1 MGNIRVLDEHIANQI
16 AAGEVVE
23 RPASVV
29 KELVENAIDAQAT
42 RIDVYIAEGGLESI
56 RVQDNGLGI
65 AAEDCETAFYRH
77 ATSKLADDR
86 DLYQITSLGF
96 RGEALPSIAAVS
108 KVELL
113 TSATDDGAGRR
124 LVIEGGTLKSN
135 EDDAAPRGTDF
146 RVNALFYNT
155 PARLKYMKTVQTE
168 LGHISDMMYRIS
180 LAHPEIAFTL
190 RHNNNMLLQTPGSGD
205 MLQVIAAVYG
215 TSAAKMVLPIN
226 SDSLDYRIDGFI
238 GRPEIARANRNA
250 MSVIVNGR
258 YVKNYAV
265 NQAILR
271 AYHTLLPINRY
282 PLTVLRLQMHPSLVD
297 VNVHPAK
304 MEVRF
309 SKEPEL
315 MQFVEEAVRQALR
328 KEILIPHVTKQ
339 TVKRGNSE
347 SIIQE
352 QFNFTRPTPQQ
363 DSYAAHDL
371 FSPSGEGKRSVRA
384 AEHSHMA
391 ADEIGELDAPYVPP
405 LRDEDIPPADHEHVA
420 NGTVD
425 GLLATTVAG
434 QLPQPQTN
442 EQSSQ
447 ASLTTGE
454 QSAVAPQ
461 PTQSATAREAEV
473 GQSLPEVSAAQPVHN
488 GDEQRMGQR
497 PTNAG
502 QQSATGGQPVSAA
515 QTAAQAAGN
524 ISHTA
529 PAVDPLSIASTA
541 AKLPFDARTTTAP
554 ANTGQVSTNASTPI
568 PASSSIRERHAAYA
582 PDKRSSVPPARPAQR
597 PGANR
602 TIPAELLYG
611 TATEPDVP
619 EFPQMTLIGQHHGT
633 YLIAQNEEG
642 LFLIDQ
648 HAAHERV
655 NYEFYYE
662 KFGQPESVSQELLL
676 PITLEFTRAEA
687 DKLKDRLHWFE
698 RVGVYLEHFGG
709 QTFRV
714 CAYPYWFPKGEEQR
728 VIEEMAEW
736 VLSERKIDLAKLRE
750 QASTLCSCK
759 ASIKANQR
767 LTEAEAQMLIQRLS
781 ACRQPY
787 TCPHGR
793 PIVVSFSS
801 YDLEKLFK
809 RVM

>member
-29 KELVENAIDAQAT
+29 KELVENAIDARAT
-42 RIDVYIAEGGLESI
+42 RIDVHIGEGGLESI
-56 RVQDNGLGI
+56 RVQDNGTGI
-65 AAEDCETAFYRH
+65 AADDCETAFYRH

-86 DLYQITSLGF
+86 DLFQITSLGF

-108 KVELL
+108 KVDLL

-135 EDDAAPRGTDF
+135 EDEAAPRGTDF
-146 RVNALFYNT
+146 RVNSLFYNT

-168 LGHISDMMYRIS
+168 LGHISDIMYRMS

-190 RHNNNMLLQTPGSGD
+190 RHNNNVLLQTPGNGD

-215 TSAAKMVLPIN
+215 TSSAKMVLPLN
-226 SDSLDYRIDGFI
+226 NDNLDYSINGYI

-258 YVKNYAV
+258 YIKSYIV

-282 PLTVLRLQMHPSLVD
+282 PLTVLRLEMHPSLVD

-315 MQFVEEAVRQALR
+315 MMFVEESVRQALR
-328 KEILIPHVTKQ
+328 REILIPHVTKQ

-347 SIIQE
+347 SVIQE
-352 QFNFTRPTPQQ
+352 QFSFPRPPVSN
-363 DSYAAHDL
+363 DAYAGNDL
-371 FSPSGEGKRSVRA
+371 FTAPSSSSTPLSPDGNVSSDLPRQQIAQE
-384 AEHSHMA
+384 
-391 ADEIGELDAPYVPP
+391 DIGELDAPYVPP
-405 LRDEDIPPADHEHVA
+405 LGDHDLPPEPGQPALQWNGQTEGEQASAARHTSLHDSIPATTGNRATSSPTIREQLPHPEYDKAEEQAPSGASRATDTK
-420 NGTVD
+420 NGTINNEN
-425 GLLATTVAG
+425 GKR
-434 QLPQPQTN
+434 TN
-442 EQSSQ
+442 E
-447 ASLTTGE
+447 ASI
-454 QSAVAPQ
+454 
-461 PTQSATAREAEV
+461 
-473 GQSLPEVSAAQPVHN
+473 
-488 GDEQRMGQR
+488 
-497 PTNAG
+497 
-502 QQSATGGQPVSAA
+502 
-515 QTAAQAAGN
+515 QTAASGADSLPVPDADLGASSNQPATSAKGDYPSSAA
-524 ISHTA
+524 
-529 PAVDPLSIASTA
+529 
-541 AKLPFDARTTTAP
+541 TTAEQP
-554 ANTGQVSTNASTPI
+554 SG
-568 PASSSIRERHAAYA
+568 IRERERAYQ
-582 PDKRSSVPPARPAQR
+582 PDYKRSSGSGSSARQPQR
-597 PGANR
+597 PGNANR
-602 TIPAELLYG
+602 GIPAEMLYG
-611 TATEPDVP
+611 TAEEPQQP
-619 EFPQMTLIGQHHGT
+619 EFPEMTLIGQHHGT

-655 NYEFYYE
+655 NYEFYYN
-662 KFGQPESVSQELLL
+662 KFGQPEEASQELLL

-728 VIEEMAEW
+728 VIQEMTEW
-736 VLSERKIDLAKLRE
+736 VLSERKIDLSKLRE

-767 LTEAEAQMLIQRLS
+767 LTEAEAQALLNRLA
-781 ACRQPY
+781 ACHQPY

>member
-1 MGNIRVLDEHIANQI
+1 MGKIRVLDEHVANQI

-29 KELVENAIDAQAT
+29 KELVENAIDAKAT
-42 RIDVYIAEGGLESI
+42 RIDVYIGEGGLESI

-124 LVIEGGTLKSN
+124 LIIEGGTLKSN

-190 RHNNNMLLQTPGSGD
+190 RHNNNLLLQTPGSGD

-282 PLTVLRLQMHPSLVD
+282 PLTVLRLEMHPSLVD

-328 KEILIPHVTKQ
+328 REILIPHVTKQ

-347 SIIQE
+347 SVIQE
-352 QFNFTRPTPQQ
+352 QFNFTRPQPQA
-363 DSYAAHDL
+363 DAYAGNDL
-371 FSPSGEGKRSVRA
+371 FSPAGEMHSA
-384 AEHSHMA
+384 AGAGARNGE
-391 ADEIGELDAPYVPP
+391 DIGELDAPYVPP
-405 LRDEDIPPADHEHVA
+405 LTDQDIRPHHPTQQGIVTDGSNLHGASPETDINGNHTASQSDTGATTQQTAKDPTGIQHRELASNAVSQQSSASSTNDGQPSYKHSENGGANQQQAQTGDDQQPFTNRMPETSSVGDSAVSAPTHSPLSNGQSSTIPPISPAATSVQGNPA
-420 NGTVD
+420 
-425 GLLATTVAG
+425 ATTA
-434 QLPQPQTN
+434 
-442 EQSSQ
+442 SS
-447 ASLTTGE
+447 G
-454 QSAVAPQ
+454 V
-461 PTQSATAREAEV
+461 RE
-473 GQSLPEVSAAQPVHN
+473 
-488 GDEQRMGQR
+488 R
-497 PTNAG
+497 
-502 QQSATGGQPVSAA
+502 
-515 QTAAQAAGN
+515 
-524 ISHTA
+524 
-529 PAVDPLSIASTA
+529 
-541 AKLPFDARTTTAP
+541 
-554 ANTGQVSTNASTPI
+554 
-568 PASSSIRERHAAYA
+568 PASYT
-582 PDKRSSVPPARPAQR
+582 PDKRASAPHSRPQQR
-597 PGANR
+597 PGASR

-611 TATEPDVP
+611 TVEEPDVP
-619 EFPQMTLIGQHHGT
+619 EFPEMTLIGQHHGT
-633 YLIAQNEEG
+633 YLIAQNDEG

-662 KFGQPESVSQELLL
+662 KFGQPESASQELLL

-767 LTEAEAQMLIQRLS
+767 LTDIEAQTLIKRLS